1 MLGGREGG
9 NGGCVWGVQVN
20 DRGREIIFQGTMKT
34 NNVDEYEYR
43 YSWRQAKKKV
53 RKKCKNVK

>member
-1 MLGGREGG
+1 M
-9 NGGCVWGVQVN
+9 QVN

>member
-1 MLGGREGG
+1 M
-9 NGGCVWGVQVN
+9 QVN
-20 DRGREIIFQGTMKT
+20 DRRREIIFQGTMKT

-43 YSWRQAKKKV
+43 YFWRQAKKKV